1 MKNKVLP
8 FPLLDGHGE
17 PYLYWSHL
25 HGNST
30 RFGFWSNSTNPSLE
44 SFTADLCSCPKPLL
58 RGGSC
63 SMFVIIGGER
73 PCTVLPVDV
82 FAWVHLQHK
91 PLAGAESFLVFICMA
106 ILLAQGPNLNSIA
119 GFSFVGAI
127 TALSIAEGRPSDVS
141 HGPRKKPDSDIEGHS
156 NVLIAIGIIVLA
168 FRGHNLAL
176 EIQATLP
183 SSPEKASKKTMCKG
197 VTVSYAL
204 SLVPMSLGYSRILGL
219 WKQGTHR
226 LHAKR
231 RAFDSICAVPWPHD
245 FKVCKRTYIHD
256 DHHKQSVFI
265 SNLRDAGFRQLGVQV
280 REHQEE
286 VVSMVGEERI
296 KNIRWRDIIHDSSD
310 ISILG
315 KICSFDW
322 RVYIAF
328 SICLSM
334 FHVDFNQ
341 ETKTI

>member
-1 MKNKVLP
+1 
-8 FPLLDGHGE
+8 
-17 PYLYWSHL
+17 
-25 HGNST
+25 
-30 RFGFWSNSTNPSLE
+30 
-44 SFTADLCSCPKPLL
+44 
-58 RGGSC
+58 
-63 SMFVIIGGER
+63 MFVIIGGER

-286 VVSMVGEERI
+286 VVSMEKNAGEKKGLMEKIKEKLPGRHNKAEDGAAAADVHSSDEEAKDKHGFLEKIKEKLPGSHKNEGEE
-296 KNIRWRDIIHDSSD
+296 KKH
-310 ISILG
+310 
-315 KICSFDW
+315 
-322 RVYIAF
+322 
-328 SICLSM
+328 
-334 FHVDFNQ
+334 
-341 ETKTI
+341 